1 LSEIRAVADARFLL
15 DSNIGIYILQG
26 NAPAAAAR
34 LQASELGS
42 VVTSSI
48 CLSEMLIGLRAAE
61 QRALESLLEQIAVMP
76 FDDTAAHRYAALP
89 FKRRGFDRLI
99 AAHALALDLT
109 VVTANVVDFA
119 DVPDLRV
126 ENWMVA

>member
-1 LSEIRAVADARFLL
+1 MRAVAEARFLL

-26 NAPAAAAR
+26 TAPFAVAR
-34 LQASELGS
+34 LQAIELGS
-42 VVTSSI
+42 VVTSSV
-48 CLSEMLIGLRAAE
+48 CLAEMLIGLRPSE
-61 QRALESLLEQIAVMP
+61 QRALVGLLDQITLLS
-76 FDDTAAHRYAALP
+76 FDATAAQRYAVLP

-109 VVTANVVDFA
+109 IITANVIDFA
-119 DVPDLRV
+119 DVPGLKV